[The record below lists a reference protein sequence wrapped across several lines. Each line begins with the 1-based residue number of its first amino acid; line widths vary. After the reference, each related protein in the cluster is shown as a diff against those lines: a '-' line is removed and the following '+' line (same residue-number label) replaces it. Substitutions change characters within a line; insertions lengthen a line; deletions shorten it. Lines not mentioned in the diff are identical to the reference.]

1 MHRQAEKPTF
11 DEINSRN
18 YGPGRCRVCGVE
30 VGKLKSYCSQE
41 CRFERE
47 FARRRMVRAA
57 RGWVLD
63 TSSDTQRERALK
75 LWHGSPPEQITCK
88 TCGRQVKKKGI
99 RQRYCSRQCA
109 FQDLDWK
116 KSCGPKPKEAKR
128 CARCN
133 SEVTS
138 RVAKYCEDCRAVAY
152 REQMDRHNAARR
164 IVTTERTCIVC
175 QVVFLGGPY
184 RRTCSSFCSSQL
196 HRSARHAKERGVEVE
211 VFSHIQIFA
220 RDKWRCHICGVKT
233 PRELRG
239 VNAPN
244 SPELDHVVPLSRG
257 GKHSRTNVRCACRA
271 CNQAKSN
278 DVIGQLGLDI

>member
-1 MHRQAEKPTF
+1 VNYRSNKPTF
-11 DEINSRN
+11 DDINARN

-30 VGKLKSYCSQE
+30 VGKLKSYCSQD

-47 FARRRMVRAA
+47 FARRRMVRGQQ
-57 RGWVLD
+57 GWVPD
-63 TSSDTQRERALK
+63 
-75 LWHGSPPEQITCK
+75 SPPQQITCK
-88 TCGRQVKKKGI
+88 FCGREVKKKGV

-116 KSCGPKPKEAKR
+116 KSCGPKPKEVQR

-133 SEVTS
+133 TEPVTRRS
-138 RVAKYCEDCRAVAY
+138 AKYCEACRAAAY
-152 REQMDRHNAARR
+152 REQMERYNAARR
-164 IVTTERTCIVC
+164 VVTIERTCIVC
-175 QVVFLGGPY
+175 QVVFLGRP
-184 RRTCSSFCSSQL
+184 RQRVCSAVCTRKL
-196 HRSARHAKERGVEVE
+196 HHSARRARERGVEVE
-211 VFSHIQIFA
+211 RFSHIQIFA

-239 VNAPN
+239 VDAPN

-257 GKHSRTNVRCACRA
+257 GKHSWTNVKCACRA